1 MKNRLA
7 SVLLLILCFL
17 SVPPAIAQQ
26 IDYAANG
33 LKSMA
38 VPQTEHICTLDP
50 TDINA
55 HFYLEADQEIQK
67 QFKTAATAIFEVDYK
82 INESSCGSSAWP
94 PQTLQAFQ
102 HAMDIWSVHLNS
114 PIPIKIEAFWTELEE
129 RTLGSAGPTRI
140 VQLPNVGEPDTW
152 YTISQLSAMSGR
164 ILREEIELDNGEPLG
179 YDIRINMNCSFA
191 NWYFGTDANPPENTI
206 DFTTVVLHEIGHGIG
221 FFGSMSVPEGST
233 VGEWGTGSSTLP
245 FIYDRFAV
253 DGDDS
258 FLLNESVYPNPST
271 QLFDALT
278 GRRGGVFFDGVSALA
293 TLDDSPVPK
302 AKLYTPEEFSQGSSY
317 SHVDQETF
325 TMTPNA
331 LMRPRIDRA
340 LAIHSPGPL
349 FCGILNDMEWPLGAG
364 CLSFLAADAIVSVEP
379 DDIDFGVINSDETK
393 QFTFE
398 ISNDASATVDLTGNI
413 SINGDNF
420 SLQDEET
427 FNIQPG
433 NSISVNLLYEPDEED
448 IDVAIMEIFHNARNI
463 ASPIRVDVT
472 AEALRA
478 GRLVK
483 LEQSYPNPT
492 VGSGASLQI
501 PFAISENSN
510 VSLEIYTADG
520 RLVNTIIDGEIRD
533 AMRYEELV
541 TMNGLASGV
550 YFYRLI
556 VDGEVETGKFMHVQ

>member
-1 MKNRLA
+1 
-7 SVLLLILCFL
+7 
-17 SVPPAIAQQ
+17 
-26 IDYAANG
+26 
-33 LKSMA
+33 
-38 VPQTEHICTLDP
+38 
-50 TDINA
+50 
-55 HFYLEADQEIQK
+55 
-67 QFKTAATAIFEVDYK
+67 
-82 INESSCGSSAWP
+82 
-94 PQTLQAFQ
+94 
-102 HAMDIWSVHLNS
+102 
-114 PIPIKIEAFWTELEE
+114 
-129 RTLGSAGPTRI
+129 
-140 VQLPNVGEPDTW
+140 
-152 YTISQLSAMSGR
+152 
-164 ILREEIELDNGEPLG
+164 
-179 YDIRINMNCSFA
+179 
-191 NWYFGTDANPPENTI
+191 
-206 DFTTVVLHEIGHGIG
+206 
-221 FFGSMSVPEGST
+221 
-233 VGEWGTGSSTLP
+233 
-245 FIYDRFAV
+245 
-253 DGDDS
+253 
-258 FLLNESVYPNPST
+258 
-271 QLFDALT
+271 
-278 GRRGGVFFDGVSALA
+278 VFFDGVSALA
-293 TLDDSPVPK
+293 TLDESPVPK

-420 SLQDEET
+420 SLQDEDT

-463 ASPIRVDVT
+463 ASPIRVNVT